1 MAQSADRF
9 AQLLTEAIYQIRLL
23 EHKNISIVQDEVGY
37 SIGREGGSPIEY
49 WRKGHIPKER
59 QEIEALSDV
68 LVHRGKMDENWLAD
82 FLDSAGYIAPEPLI
96 HHHFQKFKIPC

>member
-49 WRKGHIPKER
+49 
-59 QEIEALSDV
+59 
-68 LVHRGKMDENWLAD
+68 
-82 FLDSAGYIAPEPLI
+82 
-96 HHHFQKFKIPC
+96 